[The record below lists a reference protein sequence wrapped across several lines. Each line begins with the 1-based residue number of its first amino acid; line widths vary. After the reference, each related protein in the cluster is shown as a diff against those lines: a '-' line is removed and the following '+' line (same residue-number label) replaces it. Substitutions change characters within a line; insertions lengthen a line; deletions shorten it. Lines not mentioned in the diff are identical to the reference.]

1 MGSRFTGS
9 DSPGNG
15 HSKFKFR
22 MEAIKKKMQAMK
34 VEKDNACDQAD
45 VSEEKMKAA
54 RIRAQKG
61 EDEVEELVIK
71 SRQLETELDVTSE
84 RLSIATELEMNA
96 LTRRVSGLEEDLEK
110 TEEKT
115 VAAVAKL
122 DKAGTAADDSERAK
136 KVFQSKADEDEKRI
150 IGLEKDLKEA
160 REKAEAVDATYDE
173 VAKKLATCESDLE
186 KAEERAD
193 VGETKILELEEEL
206 RVVANNL
213 KSLEVAEEKANQRE
227 KTYKE
232 QIKTLSAK
240 LKQAEARAEFA
251 EKSVQKL
258 QKEVDRLEDEL
269 VSEQEKYKAIT
280 EELEQTFA
288 EMSGY

>member
-1 MGSRFTGS
+1 M
-9 DSPGNG
+9 
-15 HSKFKFR
+15 
-22 MEAIKKKMQAMK
+22 
-34 VEKDNACDQAD
+34 
-45 VSEEKMKAA
+45 
-54 RIRAQKG
+54 G
-61 EDEVEELVIK
+61 EDAGYEGGEGQRLRPRGRLRGAVQSCQAEGVQGRGRGGRADDEGEAAGDRAGPHHREARHCHPPAGGEGEAAG
-71 SRQLETELDVTSE
+71 RQRARDE
-84 RLSIATELEMNA
+84 R
-96 LTRRVSGLEEDLEK
+96 LEK
-110 TEEKT
+110 TEEKM

-122 DKAGTAADDSERAK
+122 DKAATAADDSERAK
-136 KVFQSKADEDEKRI
+136 KVFQNKADEDEKRI
-150 IGLEKDLKEA
+150 SALEKDLKEA
-160 REKAEAVDATYDE
+160 REKAEAADAHYDE
-173 VAKKLATCESDLE
+173 VAKKLATCESELE

-251 EKSVQKL
+251 EKSVLKL

>member
-1 MGSRFTGS
+1 MG
-9 DSPGNG
+9 
-15 HSKFKFR
+15 
-22 MEAIKKKMQAMK
+22 
-34 VEKDNACDQAD
+34 
-45 VSEEKMKAA
+45 
-54 RIRAQKG
+54 
-61 EDEVEELVIK
+61 
-71 SRQLETELDVTSE
+71 
-84 RLSIATELEMNA
+84 
-96 LTRRVSGLEEDLEK
+96 
-110 TEEKT
+110 
-115 VAAVAKL
+115 
-122 DKAGTAADDSERAK
+122 
-136 KVFQSKADEDEKRI
+136 
-150 IGLEKDLKEA
+150 
-160 REKAEAVDATYDE
+160 
-173 VAKKLATCESDLE
+173 SDLE

-213 KSLEVAEEKANQRE
+213 KALEVAEEKANQRE

-232 QIKTLSAK
+232 QIKTLTGK

-269 VSEQEKYKAIT
+269 VSEQEKYNAIT

>member
-1 MGSRFTGS
+1 MGSRQKSTVDSES
-9 DSPGNG
+9 DS
-15 HSKFKFR
+15 SQARFLK

-61 EDEVEELVIK
+61 EDEVEELLIK
-71 SRQLETELDVTSE
+71 SRQLETELDMTAE
-84 RLSIATELEMNA
+84 RLGIATLQ
-96 LTRRVSGLEEDLEK
+96 LEEKE
-110 TEEKT
+110 

-122 DKAGTAADDSERAK
+122 DKAGTAADDSERAQ
-136 KVFQSKADEDEKRI
+136 KVFQSKADED
-150 IGLEKDLKEA
+150 
-160 REKAEAVDATYDE
+160 
-173 VAKKLATCESDLE
+173 AKKLATCESDLE

-232 QIKTLSAK
+232 QIKTLTAK

-251 EKSVQKL
+251 EKSVLKL
-258 QKEVDRLEDEL
+258 Q
-269 VSEQEKYKAIT
+269 
-280 EELEQTFA
+280 
-288 EMSGY
+288 